1 MFTFV
6 KQLIP
11 ICLDEEERIVY
22 SYLNIPA
29 SFILE
34 EKNLPKGAAVKDSY
48 YFYLDLHPGVF
59 KLASEE
65 LSKFLCSDQKIKL
78 RAGRPNR
85 YGDATTTST
94 CYYTF
99 KIGGKDKTLQLRFY
113 PTKNAFD
120 ISMTGANDN
129 KAEKHVEFGMKNG
142 ALYFVDEVM
151 PRFIEY
157 LYLNFE
163 VEKTKIFWGNLAK
176 TGYEQEL
183 KKDGAK
189 GKGNGKG
196 KGKGKGAMNT
206 PAKGKGKC
214 GCGHCQKSIGSKIA
228 IQCEGCKNLNL
239 VECLS
244 NISEN
249 KLKDFT
255 LGNDNFICGKCV
267 LTNVDYETLSL
278 EPAANEP
285 AANVLAIDTTVVPPP
300 PVVNEEFIG
309 EINGLKLEIA
319 RKDIAYASLKSK
331 CDLLSSSFDQVTKKV
346 EGIEKSV
353 KDSEDIRK
361 TQVYDIQKYKE
372 SIEKLE
378 REKVI

>member
-1 MFTFV
+1 
-6 KQLIP
+6 
-11 ICLDEEERIVY
+11 
-22 SYLNIPA
+22 
-29 SFILE
+29 
-34 EKNLPKGAAVKDSY
+34 
-48 YFYLDLHPGVF
+48 
-59 KLASEE
+59 
-65 LSKFLCSDQKIKL
+65 
-78 RAGRPNR
+78 
-85 YGDATTTST
+85 
-94 CYYTF
+94 
-99 KIGGKDKTLQLRFY
+99 
-113 PTKNAFD
+113 
-120 ISMTGANDN
+120 
-129 KAEKHVEFGMKNG
+129 
-142 ALYFVDEVM
+142 
-151 PRFIEY
+151 
-157 LYLNFE
+157 
-163 VEKTKIFWGNLAK
+163 
-176 TGYEQEL
+176 
-183 KKDGAK
+183 
-189 GKGNGKG
+189 
-196 KGKGKGAMNT
+196 MNT

-353 KDSEDIRK
+353 KDSEDIIK
-361 TQVYDIQKYKE
+361 TQACDIQKFKE
-372 SIEKLE
+372 NNENLEKEKSVLE
-378 REKVI
+378 VRIKTLEEEVRKEDIVNENDTENVNRDGNIMKLQEENSNLEKSLEKMKVDYSKLKDALTEERTVLENSMNDLKAENLNLKKT

>member
-1 MFTFV
+1 MSKRTTNTV
-6 KQLIP
+6 NYLEVSDHEDEPSVLEIVNMVVDKAVEREKGSVGELNLKKQYRRAI
-11 ICLDEEERIVY
+11 EAAEERGDWI
-22 SYLNIPA
+22 
-29 SFILE
+29 ILE

-163 VEKTKIFWGNLAK
+163 VEKTKTFWGNLAR

-189 GKGNGKG
+189 GKVNGKG
-196 KGKGKGAMNT
+196 KGKGCMVMFW
-206 PAKGKGKC
+206 
-214 GCGHCQKSIGSKIA
+214 I
-228 IQCEGCKNLNL
+228 
-239 VECLS
+239 
-244 NISEN
+244 
-249 KLKDFT
+249 
-255 LGNDNFICGKCV
+255 
-267 LTNVDYETLSL
+267 
-278 EPAANEP
+278 
-285 AANVLAIDTTVVPPP
+285 
-300 PVVNEEFIG
+300 
-309 EINGLKLEIA
+309 
-319 RKDIAYASLKSK
+319 
-331 CDLLSSSFDQVTKKV
+331 
-346 EGIEKSV
+346 
-353 KDSEDIRK
+353 
-361 TQVYDIQKYKE
+361 
-372 SIEKLE
+372 
-378 REKVI
+378 